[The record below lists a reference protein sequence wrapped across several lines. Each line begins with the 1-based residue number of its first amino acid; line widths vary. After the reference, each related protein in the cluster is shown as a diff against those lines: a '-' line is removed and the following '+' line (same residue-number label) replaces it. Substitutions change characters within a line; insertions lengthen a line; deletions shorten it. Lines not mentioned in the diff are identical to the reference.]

1 MEWADGWVKWCGR
14 QHDGTPAGQVD
25 SLCSVHCYQG
35 GAGAQE
41 TQAPERGHLSPVC
54 SPPAAPSR
62 GPRRQT
68 DAVGHTDTSVSAC
81 LPPPS
86 QGPGDRLAFLLFEF
100 LCFTSLLS
108 PPPPSFSSSPSSAHS
123 NDFT

>member
-1 MEWADGWVKWCGR
+1 MAEVKWCGR

-25 SLCSVHCYQG
+25 SLCSVHCYRG

-62 GPRRQT
+62 ARADRQT
-68 DAVGHTDTSVSAC
+68 
-81 LPPPS
+81 
-86 QGPGDRLAFLLFEF
+86 
-100 LCFTSLLS
+100 LS
-108 PPPPSFSSSPSSAHS
+108 GTQTPL
-123 NDFT
+123 